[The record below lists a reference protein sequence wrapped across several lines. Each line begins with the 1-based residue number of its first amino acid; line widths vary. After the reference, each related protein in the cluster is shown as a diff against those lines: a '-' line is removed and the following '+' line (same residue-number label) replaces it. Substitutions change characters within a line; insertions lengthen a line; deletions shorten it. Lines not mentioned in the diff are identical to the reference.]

1 MGQQAVTAFARAV
14 GSSTKVA
21 GLKDDGSQSSM
32 ATLSQS
38 AERAAEVNRQQH
50 MYDELMKQYNA
61 AAEELKA
68 ERAKVVQ
75 LTADAAKFQAE
86 SSMKDMHIRLLQ
98 VTRAQYREY
107 ALHPPSQQSARPPPS
122 GHPPP
127 PNARRYSRGRRG

>member
-1 MGQQAVTAFARAV
+1 
-14 GSSTKVA
+14 
-21 GLKDDGSQSSM
+21 M

-50 MYDELMKQYNA
+50 MYDELLKQYNA